1 MLTYADVCRLVEEE
15 RFTVAS
21 YVLGGFFELPF
32 YMTLGIFTGCVAA
45 GFRSLTA
52 KVAYAAHAHTRC
64 IRYPYALHTLCMRF
78 AASFSI
84 RQHAS
89 AYVSLRQHTS
99 AYVCW
104 RWARHITA
112 DVC

>member
-1 MLTYADVCRLVEEE
+1 VEEE

-52 KVAYAAHAHTRC
+52 KVAYAYALHTLC

-78 AASFSI
+78 AVAFSM
-84 RQHAS
+84 
-89 AYVSLRQHTS
+89 RQHTS
-99 AYVCW
+99 AYVSI
-104 RWARHITA
+104 RMLASPLASAASLRRS
-112 DVC
+112 V

>member
-52 KVAYAAHAHTRC
+52 QVGIK
-64 IRYPYALHTLCMRF
+64 AL
-78 AASFSI
+78 
-84 RQHAS
+84 
-89 AYVSLRQHTS
+89 LR
-99 AYVCW
+99 
-104 RWARHITA
+104 
-112 DVC
+112 